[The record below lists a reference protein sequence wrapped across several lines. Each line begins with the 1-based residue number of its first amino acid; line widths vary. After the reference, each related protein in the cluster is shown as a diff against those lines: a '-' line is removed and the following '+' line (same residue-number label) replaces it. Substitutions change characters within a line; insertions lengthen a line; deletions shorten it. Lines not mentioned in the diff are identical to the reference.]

1 MCIGIGGK
9 KWETK
14 TSETPMDC
22 TQTKPITMV
31 TKATIRHMINH
42 LPFRS
47 GWSSWKEGK
56 FLKSMGWMGFVIPLG
71 TSSLVRNSQTTNEN
85 WPICPR
91 LKLNHVFL
99 WIIVGSCQTCMM
111 AWNQVYFSEAIW
123 NDFTWWSHGLPTFVR
138 GPIHHFSLEFL
149 QKLWSQSSPQTILN
163 KSSLAYLQIRKN
175 WHFPLCVLEWEPLF
189 YTWSSAFFQAHDK
202 TKHPI
207 VSSFH
212 DQRDMWIVA
221 SCK

>member
-71 TSSLVRNSQTTNEN
+71 TSSLVRNSQTTNE
-85 WPICPR
+85 
-91 LKLNHVFL
+91 
-99 WIIVGSCQTCMM
+99 T
-111 AWNQVYFSEAIW
+111 
-123 NDFTWWSHGLPTFVR
+123 
-138 GPIHHFSLEFL
+138 GP
-149 QKLWSQSSPQTILN
+149 
-163 KSSLAYLQIRKN
+163 
-175 WHFPLCVLEWEPLF
+175 
-189 YTWSSAFFQAHDK
+189 SAQDL
-202 TKHPI
+202 
-207 VSSFH
+207 S
-212 DQRDMWIVA
+212 
-221 SCK
+221 